1 MACDGYTKI
10 WDLAPGELV
19 QLDGARGTTLRVTR
33 GTLWITLED
42 DVRDVVLVA
51 GDTFT
56 IDRGGLT
63 LVEAQD
69 TATVCVLARHVDEV
83 RRRAEQPGLASAH
96 RRVARF
102 GRRRG
107 PRPPIRAVLLRL
119 DSPRSAERRCVPVA
133 ESPAAA
139 AAARGSRWVRAIR
152 RSRSRSGPYR
162 C

>member
-42 DVRDVVLVA
+42 DVRDVVLAA

-63 LVEAQD
+63 LVEAQEK
-69 TATVCVLARHVDEV
+69 ATVCVLARHVTE
-83 RRRAEQPGLASAH
+83 L
-96 RRVARF
+96 
-102 GRRRG
+102 RRRG
-107 PRPPIRAVLLRL
+107 ERPDLGASIVAWF
-119 DSPRSAERRCVPVA
+119 RSIG
-133 ESPAAA
+133 AADRDHRYA
-139 AAARGSRWVRAIR
+139 
-152 RSRSRSGPYR
+152 PYL
-162 C
+162 